1 MNGRFV
7 QGIAFAAWSMSV
19 LMGQAPTAGGL
30 GPMRKEASP
39 AFEVA
44 TIKPSDPAESGS
56 GFKISD
62 RRIFAVRESLRALIT
77 FAYGLHPRQVVDA
90 PAWADSV
97 YFDVNGLPDENGV
110 PNLEQ
115 MRTMYRRLLE

>member
-1 MNGRFV
+1 
-7 QGIAFAAWSMSV
+7 
-19 LMGQAPTAGGL
+19 
-30 GPMRKEASP
+30 MRKEASP

-44 TIKPSDPAESGS
+44 SIKPCDPAESGS

-62 RRIFAVRESLRALIT
+62 RRIFAVRETLRALIT

-115 MRTMYRRLLE
+115 MRTLYR